1 MSINDNRI
9 DYTSCSLPK
18 LYGNKTRIKKKKLK

>member
-9 DYTSCSLPK
+9 DYTSCPLPK
-18 LYGNKTRIKKKKLK
+18 LYVNKTRIKKNK